1 MLEKYVEGYNEA
13 MGFAIIA
20 KLQEERKLS
29 RSAAIQLL
37 YKEIPKESYFQ
48 EKIMDAIKK
57 KYPDAF
63 IRKISQGAYSEG
75 GFPDLLVIN
84 NGQVFAFEVKRPVV
98 GITSKLQLLT
108 LAKLKAAGAEALI
121 VRWPEEA
128 LAIMANYDFRENEK

>member
-63 IRKISQGAYSEG
+63 IRKIS
-75 GFPDLLVIN
+75 
-84 NGQVFAFEVKRPVV
+84 
-98 GITSKLQLLT
+98 
-108 LAKLKAAGAEALI
+108 
-121 VRWPEEA
+121 
-128 LAIMANYDFRENEK
+128 